1 MRSGCFLNVGMNASL
16 HYTRLHCKAAG
27 NSIGIYFGPE
37 KATIIN
43 TYAVMKSGMKNL
55 DESGNNG
62 AISSQKAQK
71 RLWVNTDSSH
81 VSSEDG
87 PIDHDVDHCNNE
99 SGNDEEN
106 IGGNNNNCGFNPDGV
121 SREGSH

>member
-71 RLWVNTDSSH
+71 RLVT
-81 VSSEDG
+81 
-87 PIDHDVDHCNNE
+87 
-99 SGNDEEN
+99 
-106 IGGNNNNCGFNPDGV
+106 
-121 SREGSH
+121 SRKPSNSTGSHYFGTKAPPPPPPLVPVRATNRY

>member
-71 RLWVNTDSSH
+71 RLRMALSTMMLTIATMKAAMMRRTLVVTITIVASILMVSPEKDLTSH
-81 VSSEDG
+81 L
-87 PIDHDVDHCNNE
+87 H
-99 SGNDEEN
+99 GN
-106 IGGNNNNCGFNPDGV
+106 
-121 SREGSH
+121 

>member
-1 MRSGCFLNVGMNASL
+1 MTASL
-16 HYTRLHCKAAG
+16 HYTRFHCKADG

-43 TYAVMKSGMKNL
+43 TYAVMKSGMKDL

-71 RLWVNTDSSH
+71 RLVNTDSSH

-87 PIDHDVDHCNNE
+87 PIDHDVDHCNND

-106 IGGNNNNCGFNPDGV
+106 IGGTDNNCGFNPDGV
-121 SREGSH
+121 S